1 MSRVKK
7 HWVRVCWVKAGRESL
22 YFGAQVAYLRCVACR
37 ECQQGGKFGGQA
49 VQAVG
54 GGQCWW

>member
-7 HWVRVCWVKAGRESL
+7 HWVSVYQVKAGRESL
-22 YFGAQVAYLRCVACR
+22 YFGARVLHLRCGAGR
-37 ECQQGGKFGGQA
+37 ECQQGGKLGGQA

-54 GGQCWW
+54 GGQCWR